1 MTSKRDPRR
10 EIWGYVPAV
19 VSPFNPAGDLLIDR
33 FAEVVRWH
41 LDRGADG
48 ICVAGDN
55 GEAWSLT
62 ADDRRRLA
70 ETAVGVVGGR
80 VHVTMGASA
89 TTARQTIENAEIAA
103 EGGVDSLMITPQA
116 YVMKATPTEIL
127 RRYKAINKAVPLPIL
142 LYNSPRR
149 TGGVNVD
156 IDLLGA
162 LCDALPVIGLKESSR
177 DFFHLSHVIRHFAER
192 ISVLVGPGH
201 YVFPG
206 LALGA
211 TGFLA
216 TGAEFLGDAVRRLQ
230 PLAAAKPCAE
240 ARDLHHALTTV
251 YETLMGT
258 GTWPAALKAGL
269 NMIGVPAG
277 VPREPVEPLRP
288 RDSRK
293 LQGVFADLGLLPGS
307 RATGEAGG
315 A

>member
-1 MTSKRDPRR
+1 MAAKKDPRR

-19 VSPFNPAGDLLIDR
+19 VSPFNAAGDLMIDR

-55 GEAWSLT
+55 GEAWSLD
-62 ADDRRRLA
+62 ARDRKQLA
-70 ETAVGVVGGR
+70 ETAVGVAGR
-80 VHVTMGASA
+80 TAHITMGVSA
-89 TTARQTIENAEIAA
+89 TTAGQTIKNAAIAA
-103 EGGVDSLMITPQA
+103 EAGVDSLMITPQS
-116 YVMKATPTEIL
+116 YVMKASPGEIVG
-127 RRYKAINKAVPLPIL
+127 RYRAINKAVGLPIL

-149 TGGVNVD
+149 TGGVNID
-156 IDLLGA
+156 IDTLGA
-162 LCDALPVIGLKESSR
+162 LCDALPVVGIKESSR
-177 DFFHLSHVIRHFAER
+177 DFFHQSHVIRQFARR
-192 ISVLVGPGH
+192 ISVLIGPGH

-211 TGFLA
+211 AGFLA
-216 TGAEFLGDAVRRLQ
+216 TGAEFLGDSVGRIR

-251 YETLMGT
+251 YQTLMSL

-277 VPREPVEPLRP
+277 VPREPVAPLSP

-293 LQGVFADLGLLPGS
+293 LQGVLEGLGLL
-307 RATGEAGG
+307 GG
-315 A
+315 ATKRRARR

>member
-1 MTSKRDPRR
+1 MATKRNPRR

-19 VSPFNPAGDLLIDR
+19 VSPFDAAGDLMIDR

-55 GEAWSLT
+55 GEAWSLS
-62 ADDRRRLA
+62 AEDRKRLA
-70 ETAVGVVGGR
+70 ETAVRVGGR
-80 VHVTMGASA
+80 AAHITMGVSA
-89 TTARQTIENAEIAA
+89 TTARQTIAKAAIAA
-103 EGGVDSLMITPQA
+103 EAGVDSLMITPQS
-116 YVMKATPTEIL
+116 YVMKASPGEIL
-127 RRYKAINKAVPLPIL
+127 RRYKAINKAVPLPVL

-149 TGGVNVD
+149 TGGVN
-156 IDLLGA
+156 IDVNTLAA
-162 LCDALPVIGLKESSR
+162 LCDALPVVGLKESAR
-177 DFFHLSHVIRHFAER
+177 DFFHLSQVIRQFSHR

-211 TGFLA
+211 AGFLA
-216 TGAEFLGDAVRRLQ
+216 TGAEFLGDAVRRIQ

-251 YETLMGT
+251 YETLMSV
-258 GTWPAALKAGL
+258 GTWPSALKAGL

-277 VPREPVEPLRP
+277 VPREPVEPLSP

-293 LQGVFADLGLLPGS
+293 LQGVLGGLGLL
-307 RATGEAGG
+307 TGAPKVKVNR
-315 A
+315 